1 MRRYGHRY
9 CLALFDVDQFKAY
22 NDTYGH
28 QAGDQVLQAVAAQ
41 LRDRARSGDAL
52 YRYGGEEFLC
62 IFPEQSPAMARLAA
76 DRMRSGLEALA
87 ITHAGNAPGVL
98 TLSAGVAMLDAGDT
112 RSVDEV
118 LKEADEALYRAKQ
131 LGRNRVEYATERAP
145 QPVR

>member
-9 CLALFDVDQFKAY
+9 CLALLDVDQFKAY

-62 IFPEQSPAMARLAA
+62 IFPEQSLAMATAGGRPHAE
-76 DRMRSGLEALA
+76 RSGS
-87 ITHAGNAPGVL
+87 PGHP
-98 TLSAGVAMLDAGDT
+98 A
-112 RSVDEV
+112 R
-118 LKEADEALYRAKQ
+118 R
-131 LGRNRVEYATERAP
+131 ERAAACSP
-145 QPVR
+145 